1 MQKKLQVPKK
11 FKKWLSATFLMAM
24 LGVMSLSLPQKDLMV
39 FTVGDYSGIFKS
51 ANAQA
56 TLGGQ
61 STIRDNRDVA
71 LIGPETCEGVN
82 AYTGQTY
89 TEPSARANGRGFCP
103 KVYTCDTNVAGS
115 CTNPVTGAT
124 MPSGYKCR
132 VGVYK
137 TGTGDI
143 ASRALPLDVID
154 CARQGLEAR
163 FTQPAGGRR
172 MPNVGTYIGED
183 GCYVK
188 YDFTH
193 PPNGTGRP
201 NTICGTSSGAW
212 AGYEVETGT
221 GNLGTTGSVG
231 STGSSGGNGASSGSV
246 VNRAFAPYGMIEEI
260 GTSVAEG
267 WALDPANLATSIR
280 VRAYV
285 GDTYIGEFVANN
297 DYKALPSRL
306 GLPNVAGADM
316 HGLRIPLP
324 AGISTGTLVIY
335 AVNPNGGPN
344 PELDRKTIGSAPE
357 TTPTGYIPA
366 SAVSNSRSE
375 AFGSGGS
382 QSQPVDRSCEL
393 FGCSELGMLE
403 QQRSVGQQQA
413 MCQYAYGILG
423 YPTFDRCKVDPGDG
437 GTSCDIPTRG
447 APSQREIWQICAE
460 RFEACYA
467 NPSANG
473 GSYVYWG
480 FCDPVKYADCREA
493 GVFENPGSGVLDVN
507 ACNKILLEGGCSEDP
522 QNCDV
527 REILG
532 LGAKSGGKTG
542 PSVSIVLP

>member
-1 MQKKLQVPKK
+1 MQKKLQVQKK
-11 FKKWLSATFLMAM
+11 YKKWLSVTFLMTM

-61 STIRDNRDVA
+61 SLIRTTNTQLV
-71 LIGPETCEGVN
+71 GPETCEGVN

-103 KVYTCDTNVAGS
+103 KVYTCDTDVAGS
-115 CTNPVTGAT
+115 CINPVTGAT

-137 TGTGDI
+137 TGTGNI
-143 ASRALPLDVID
+143 AARALPLDVID
-154 CARQGLEAR
+154 CARQGYEAR
-163 FTQPAGGRR
+163 FTQPEGGRR
-172 MPNVGTYIGED
+172 MPNVGTYID
-183 GCYVK
+183 KNGCYTK
-188 YDFTH
+188 YSFGKD
-193 PPNGTGRP
+193 GRGVGSL
-201 NTICGTSSGAW
+201 ICGTSSGAW

-221 GNLGTTGSVG
+221 GNSGTAGSTGSVG
-231 STGSSGGNGASSGSV
+231 SSGGTGTSSGSV

-260 GTSVAEG
+260 GSTVAEG
-267 WALDPANLATSIR
+267 WALDPANLATSIK

-285 GDTYIGEFVANN
+285 DDTFIGEFTANN

-316 HGLRIPLP
+316 HGLRIVLP
-324 AGISTGTLVIY
+324 AGVRTGTLVIY

-357 TTPTGYIPA
+357 STPSGYIP
-366 SAVSNSRSE
+366 SVAVSNARSE
-375 AFGSGGS
+375 VFGGGGS

-393 FGCSELGMLE
+393 FGCSELGLLE

-423 YPTFDRCKVDPGDG
+423 YPTFDRCLVNPGDG

-467 NPSANG
+467 NPEANG

-522 QNCDV
+522 QNCNV

-532 LGAKSGGKTG
+532 LGAKSGSENGNR
-542 PSVSIVLP
+542 VSLSN